1 MITQAVIFTK
11 PTEVVIG
18 ELELPA
24 LGPNDALVE
33 IEYSAI
39 SIGTERWCL
48 LGAIQVAEGKLVE
61 FPCVPGYQAAGIV
74 REVGPAVQTVAPG
87 DRVFSINGR
96 VAPGAVRS
104 TWGGHQH
111 FHVAD
116 ANGLIPLP
124 DNVSTREA
132 AGLVLAQ
139 VGYNGASRPRVNP
152 GDVAVVIGD
161 GLVGQWAGQVLRHRG
176 AHVILAGH
184 HPDRLALAARYAADE
199 VVDTHTVDLKEYVF
213 SRYPQGVPISV
224 ETASKREL
232 IRQAVELLAYDA
244 QFVLLGYYPEG
255 ECLIDTHWVRAKETT
270 VYCPNGIARA
280 RMDSTLAL
288 ISQGYMH
295 VEELL
300 THRFPYQAAAQ
311 AYQLLL
317 DKPADFLGIVIDWTG
332 HPG

>member
-11 PTEVVIG
+11 PTQVVVG

-48 LGAIQVAEGKLVE
+48 LGAIQVADGKLIE

-74 REVGPAVQTVAPG
+74 AEVGSAVQSVAPG
-87 DRVFSINGR
+87 DRVFSISGR
-96 VAPGAVRS
+96 LTPGEVRS

-111 FHVAD
+111 FHVANAD
-116 ANGLIPLP
+116 GLIRLP
-124 DNVSTREA
+124 ENVSAREA

-184 HPDRLALAARYAADE
+184 HPSRLALAARDAADE
-199 VVDTHTVDLKEYVF
+199 VVDTRTVDLKEYVF
-213 SRYPQGVPISV
+213 SRHPQGVPLTV
-224 ETASKREL
+224 ETAGKREL
-232 IRQAVELLAYDA
+232 IRLAVELLQYDA

-270 VYCPNGIARA
+270 VYCPNAIVRA
-280 RMDSTLAL
+280 RMDNTLAL
-288 ISQGYMH
+288 ISQGHMH

-300 THRFPYQAAAQ
+300 THRFPYQEAPQ

-317 DKPADFLGIVIDWTG
+317 NRATDFLGIVIDWTG
-332 HPG
+332 QPD